1 MTIEQL
7 ERARELN
14 IKIQRI
20 KGVIID
26 LENITNVLKKYD
38 YNGKTAII
46 RIEIDREYK
55 QVPPIYVTNLVTF
68 LDEQKTKYGKEVEEL
83 TKEFS
88 EL

>member
-14 IKIQRI
+14 IKIQHI

-83 TKEFS
+83 AKEFS

>member
-7 ERARELN
+7 EQARELN

-26 LENITNVLKKYD
+26 LEDITNVLKKYD

>member
-1 MTIEQL
+1 MTVEQL

-26 LENITNVLKKYD
+26 LEDITNNLKKYD
-38 YNGKTAII
+38 YNGKTAIM
-46 RIEIDREYK
+46 RVEVDREYK
-55 QVPPIYVTNLVTF
+55 QVPPIYVSNLVTF
-68 LDEQKTKYGKEVEEL
+68 LDEQKIKYGKEVEEL

>member
-26 LENITNVLKKYD
+26 LENITNDLKKYG
-38 YNGKTAII
+38 YNDKTAII
-46 RIEIDREYK
+46 RVEVDREYK

-68 LDEQKTKYGKEVEEL
+68 LDEQKTKYSKEVEEL

>member
-14 IKIQRI
+14 IKIQHI